1 MDKGARRFCGVL
13 MAKHIELSRWLS
25 DNFDP
30 PPHISTAR
38 RWVSQGRIYPEP
50 IRAGA
55 KIYVLPT
62 AMYRKQTDQP
72 KSILDHVREQAAQ
85 NNQR

>member
-1 MDKGARRFCGVL
+1 
-13 MAKHIELSRWLS
+13 MAKHIELSRWLA

>member
-1 MDKGARRFCGVL
+1 
-13 MAKHIELSRWLS
+13 MAKHIELSRWLE

-30 PPHISTAR
+30 PPALSTAR
-38 RWVSQGRIYPEP
+38 RWVSLGYIHPEP

-62 AMYRKQTDQP
+62 AMYRKHTDQP
-72 KSILDHVREQAAQ
+72 KSILDHVREQAAKKSA
-85 NNQR
+85 